1 MTGMHSKDYGI
12 SVKCSRTYPLPN
24 VVPRSTIL
32 IFHPKGELH
41 MRVGVLGSGMVAQG
55 LSARLAE
62 LGHNVVI
69 GTRDADKLR
78 GWQSSNQRV
87 LIGSFAETAAHG
99 EMVINATNG
108 AASLSALSMA
118 GDENLTD
125 KILVDVSNP
134 LDFSDGF
141 PPSLTVFGK
150 DSLAEQIQRAFPM
163 AKVVK
168 TLNTVTARVMTH
180 PLEVANG
187 DHHVFIS
194 ANDLEAK
201 GHVTDV
207 HKSIRI
213 IMGKTLWR
221 DEHRHA
227 QHEGHEIKLISSRR
241 TEIAPST
248 ATCIML
254 SPEQTFL
261 SRGGSSHFVL
271 VPDLLHPQEYLQT

>member
-1 MTGMHSKDYGI
+1 MKI
-12 SVKCSRTYPLPN
+12 
-24 VVPRSTIL
+24 
-32 IFHPKGELH
+32 
-41 MRVGVLGSGMVAQG
+41 GVLGSGMVAQG

-99 EMVINATNG
+99 DIVINATNG
-108 AASLSALSMA
+108 AGSLSALTMA
-118 GDENLTD
+118 GDENLAD
-125 KILVDVSNP
+125 KILIDVSNP

-163 AKVVK
+163 TKVVK

-194 ANDLEAK
+194 GNDADAK
-201 GHVTDV
+201 NQVTELLRSFGWINVFDLGD
-207 HKSIRI
+207 I
-213 IMGKTLWR
+213 
-221 DEHRHA
+221 
-227 QHEGHEIKLISSRR
+227 
-241 TEIAPST
+241 ST
-248 ATCIML
+248 ARGAEAYVLLWVRLYGALNTSMINVKIMK
-254 SPEQTFL
+254 
-261 SRGGSSHFVL
+261 
-271 VPDLLHPQEYLQT
+271 

>member
-1 MTGMHSKDYGI
+1 MKI
-12 SVKCSRTYPLPN
+12 
-24 VVPRSTIL
+24 
-32 IFHPKGELH
+32 
-41 MRVGVLGSGMVAQG
+41 GVLGSGMVAQG

-99 EMVINATNG
+99 DIVINATNG
-108 AASLSALSMA
+108 AGSLSALTMA
-118 GDENLTD
+118 GDENLAD
-125 KILVDVSNP
+125 KILIDVSNP

-163 AKVVK
+163 TKVVK

-180 PLEVANG
+180 PLEIANG

-194 ANDLEAK
+194 GNDADAK
-201 GHVTDV
+201 NQVTELLRSFGWINVFDLGD
-207 HKSIRI
+207 I
-213 IMGKTLWR
+213 
-221 DEHRHA
+221 
-227 QHEGHEIKLISSRR
+227 
-241 TEIAPST
+241 ST
-248 ATCIML
+248 ARGAEAYVLLWVRLYGALNTSMINVKIMK
-254 SPEQTFL
+254 
-261 SRGGSSHFVL
+261 
-271 VPDLLHPQEYLQT
+271 

>member
-1 MTGMHSKDYGI
+1 
-12 SVKCSRTYPLPN
+12 
-24 VVPRSTIL
+24 
-32 IFHPKGELH
+32 
-41 MRVGVLGSGMVAQG
+41 MRIGVLGSGMVAQG

-99 EMVINATNG
+99 EMVFNATNG
-108 AASLSALSMA
+108 AASLSALNMA
-118 GDENLTD
+118 GEENLTD

-141 PPSLTVFGK
+141 PPSLSVFGK
-150 DSLAEQIQRAFPM
+150 DSLAEQIQRAFPT

-187 DHHVFIS
+187 DHHAFIS
-194 ANDLEAK
+194 ANDVDAK
-201 GHVTDV
+201 AQVTDLLRSFGWI
-207 HKSIRI
+207 HIFDL
-213 IMGKTLWR
+213 GDL
-221 DEHRHA
+221 
-227 QHEGHEIKLISSRR
+227 
-241 TEIAPST
+241 ST
-248 ATCIML
+248 ARGTEAYILLWVRLFGAMNTGMINIKIMK
-254 SPEQTFL
+254 
-261 SRGGSSHFVL
+261 
-271 VPDLLHPQEYLQT
+271 

>member
-1 MTGMHSKDYGI
+1 MKI
-12 SVKCSRTYPLPN
+12 
-24 VVPRSTIL
+24 
-32 IFHPKGELH
+32 
-41 MRVGVLGSGMVAQG
+41 GVLGSGMVAQG

-87 LIGSFAETAAHG
+87 LIGSFAITAAHG
-99 EMVINATNG
+99 DIVINATNG
-108 AASLSALSMA
+108 AGSLSALTMA
-118 GDENLTD
+118 GDENLAD
-125 KILVDVSNP
+125 KIMIDVSNP

-163 AKVVK
+163 TKVVK

-194 ANDLEAK
+194 GNDADAK
-201 GHVTDV
+201 N
-207 HKSIRI
+207 
-213 IMGKTLWR
+213 
-221 DEHRHA
+221 
-227 QHEGHEIKLISSRR
+227 
-241 TEIAPST
+241 
-248 ATCIML
+248 
-254 SPEQTFL
+254 
-261 SRGGSSHFVL
+261 
-271 VPDLLHPQEYLQT
+271 